1 MLWMPPQEKSAGG
14 LVHNLIRASAS
25 SETAA
30 RGVTLWHGSRPEQAC
45 NHRVLF
51 GTLRGHLHALDAL
64 TGEPCLEFGTD
75 GVVDLTIGVGD
86 VQAGEYTLTSPP
98 AIINNTL
105 YIGSAIGD
113 NRKVES
119 ERGIVRAVDILT
131 GRILWSWDPI
141 PRSPTDPARQT
152 WQGNSADISGG
163 GNAWAPLSADVERQL
178 VFVPTSAASPDFF
191 GGHRAGDNLYTN
203 SVVALDATTGAVV
216 WHQQLVHHDVWDY
229 DTPAQP
235 VLVDLNL
242 GNGSVPALVQV
253 TKTGMM

>member
-1 MLWMPPQEKSAGG
+1 M
-14 LVHNLIRASAS
+14 
-25 SETAA
+25 
-30 RGVTLWHGSRPEQAC
+30 
-45 NHRVLF
+45 LF

-178 VFVPTSAASPDFF
+178 V
-191 GGHRAGDNLYTN
+191 
-203 SVVALDATTGAVV
+203 
-216 WHQQLVHHDVWDY
+216 HHDVWDY